1 MRSIEKIRVIY
12 QMKVV
17 NHKIFKRNKMRLIN
31 EANNFY
37 FKPEFTYPYVSYYIL
52 TVNFYEKHKL
62 NK

>member
-1 MRSIEKIRVIY
+1 
-12 QMKVV
+12 MKVV